1 MRTCRAQ
8 PVSSHEMP
16 GRATSASS
24 ASRAHSTAS
33 QPGCGDPCPSAR
45 MPRSRTSQYWEN
57 RLLGFAPLNEA
68 GMGWIWACLAPERC
82 LYGNLRVRR
91 SSHRQRSGTLWAYT
105 IRVEPGGPD
114 ASASGWRRGLCAWMT
129 FTLHNRALPPR
140 PEGAKDWFKPLRS
153 RADSRH
159 VGCAPQ
165 RQMTHPLRLFTLA
178 VVDVAGYSYTM
189 ARGCI
194 RRHDNCLR
202 N

>member
-1 MRTCRAQ
+1 
-8 PVSSHEMP
+8 
-16 GRATSASS
+16 
-24 ASRAHSTAS
+24 
-33 QPGCGDPCPSAR
+33 
-45 MPRSRTSQYWEN
+45 MPRAAGIIPRNAWQGNLRVLGKPRSQHSISAGMRRSLPLSPNAKKPDFPVREN

-91 SSHRQRSGTLWAYT
+91 SSHRQRSGALWAYT